1 MDKLQQLKVIQK
13 EVKDPTKPE
22 VTTERKSWVRK
33 WLDRAY
39 YIVMMWTV
47 FAMFIVV
54 AQIVLLYLNKSST
67 IPGASAIY
75 TSAGVI
81 SATWVGGD
89 QIVDRI
95 QRKSE

>member
-1 MDKLQQLKVIQK
+1 MDKLQQLKIIQE

-22 VTTERKSWVRK
+22 VTNERKSWIRK

-39 YIVMMWTV
+39 YIVILWTV
-47 FAMFIVV
+47 FAGLIML
-54 AQIVLLYLNKSST
+54 AQIILLYLNKSST

-81 SATWVGGD
+81 AATWVGGD

>member
-1 MDKLQQLKVIQK
+1 MDKLQQLKVIQE

-22 VTTERKSWVRK
+22 VTTEKKSWARK

-39 YIVMMWTV
+39 YIVILWTI
-47 FAMFIVV
+47 FAMFIV
-54 AQIVLLYLNKSST
+54 IVQVIFLYLNKSSA

-81 SATWVGGD
+81 ATTWVGGD